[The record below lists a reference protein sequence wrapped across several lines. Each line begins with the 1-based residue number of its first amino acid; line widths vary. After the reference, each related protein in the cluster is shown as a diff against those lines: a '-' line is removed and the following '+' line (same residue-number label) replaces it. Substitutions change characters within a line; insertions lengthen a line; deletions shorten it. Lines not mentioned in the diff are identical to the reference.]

1 MQEFIIPFF
10 LESGQLRYIER
21 GDKYKI
27 GDLELYV
34 NGCHPKNGVVSKL
47 SIIDIDNGISRSKFE
62 SKIMIADQRIAQQL

>member
-1 MQEFIIPFF
+1 MQQFIVPFF

-34 NGCHPKNGVVSKL
+34 NGCKPKNGVVW
-47 SIIDIDNGISRSKFE
+47 
-62 SKIMIADQRIAQQL
+62 